1 MFHSFSEHKILTVY
15 AVYNSLYLV
24 FCTSGQWTA
33 QLDVVRAA
41 RASCRCVAWT
51 CPGRGPAL
59 TSRGRQPAQFGGR
72 DARGRLPAAAKSQ
85 PSPADRNPVDPVTWS
100 GTRVPAAAVV
110 LETSAASRR
119 SETHRIRQS
128 VPGARLPLRR
138 GGGAETLPSIFTRKH
153 RHVGAQSPGM
163 VKAVCRRPVTVSSIR
178 MWASVVDRIWPP
190 VGVFN
195 RLSWD
200 KQPPVWNENELWHQR
215 KAQMFECKTLFSVDL
230 KQIHE
235 RTTEATS

>member
-1 MFHSFSEHKILTVY
+1 MCGVNVSWAGTCSDVTRETACSVWRQRRTR
-15 AVYNSLYLV
+15 
-24 FCTSGQWTA
+24 TS
-33 QLDVVRAA
+33 
-41 RASCRCVAWT
+41 
-51 CPGRGPAL
+51 PRG
-59 TSRGRQPAQFGGR
+59 G
-72 DARGRLPAAAKSQ
+72 K

-100 GTRVPAAAVV
+100 ETRVPAAAVV

-163 VKAVCRRPVTVSSIR
+163 VKAVCRRPVAVSSIR

-235 RTTEATS
+235 RTTEASNLHCFLLLINTNSI